1 METSENIILAQ
12 KPGMSNGKLRPC
24 GPLLQLV
31 IVALQRVHSV
41 SRSVDA
47 DLRSKRSDLV
57 TLLIFC
63 EVADPY
69 GDTNRRVVW
78 LGRHPAKKISA
89 GPNDKLIQV
98 GNLEKS
104 VRVKACLTVFQK
116 ARNAELKDGPS
127 GPLMRFNGAQS

>member
-1 METSENIILAQ
+1 
-12 KPGMSNGKLRPC
+12 MSNGKLRPC

-31 IVALQRVHSV
+31 VAALLRMHSV

-78 LGRHPAKKISA
+78 LGRHPIEKISI

-98 GNLEKS
+98 GNLE
-104 VRVKACLTVFQK
+104 
-116 ARNAELKDGPS
+116 
-127 GPLMRFNGAQS
+127 